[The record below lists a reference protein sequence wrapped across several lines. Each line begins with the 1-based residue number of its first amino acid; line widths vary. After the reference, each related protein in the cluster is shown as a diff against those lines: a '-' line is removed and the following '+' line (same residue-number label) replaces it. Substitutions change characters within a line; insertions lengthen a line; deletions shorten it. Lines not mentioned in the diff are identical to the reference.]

1 MSKWSGWAI
10 AGDRRYSIPSLYVL
24 LLLLSVCVEYHYLN
38 HELRS

>member
-24 LLLLSVCVEYHYLN
+24 LLLSVCVEYHYLN